1 VAGADDD
8 QRARIPSQL
17 QLGGDACALVT
28 GAAGGIGRATA
39 LALAADGW
47 RVAVADREES
57 TEALDATVAAI
68 RDIATD
74 RVAPGGDP
82 ARGSATGDDA
92 RTDLGSA
99 TDDGSA
105 LGVTFDIRDAEATRS
120 AYERIEEELGPVGAV
135 VANAGVAD
143 RLARASSIDPEAWRA
158 EMEVNL
164 TGAFLSLQ
172 PALAGMKERG
182 AGRLV
187 AVSSIAATDGLAGQV
202 AYAAAKAGLLGMVRT
217 LALEMAS
224 AGVTVNAVL
233 PGMIG
238 TEKVEAMPEEIKE
251 RSRSRVPMRRFAS
264 PEEVASVIAFLC
276 SDAASYVTGAWLPVD
291 GGIGLSNLTMGR
303 ED

>member
-1 VAGADDD
+1 LSV
-8 QRARIPSQL
+8 
-17 QLGGDACALVT
+17 ALVT

-39 LALAADGW
+39 FELARQGW
-47 RVAVADREES
+47 KVAVSDRAEAGAGLEKTAIALRDAGADVHFS
-57 TEALDATVAAI
+57 
-68 RDIATD
+68 
-74 RVAPGGDP
+74 
-82 ARGSATGDDA
+82 
-92 RTDLGSA
+92 
-99 TDDGSA
+99 
-105 LGVTFDIRDAEATRS
+105 TFDIRDVDQTRA
-120 AYERIEEELGPVGAV
+120 AYAQIESESGPVDAV

-143 RLARASSIDPEAWRA
+143 RLARAATIDPEAWRA
-158 EMEVNL
+158 ELEVNL

-182 AGRLV
+182 GGRVV

-224 AGVTVNAVL
+224 SGTTVNAVL

-251 RSRSRVPMRRFAS
+251 RSRSRVPMKRFAS

>member
-1 VAGADDD
+1 M
-8 QRARIPSQL
+8 
-17 QLGGDACALVT
+17 QLGGDKCALVT

-47 RVAVADREES
+47 KVAVCDRD
-57 TEALDATVAAI
+57 EA
-68 RDIATD
+68 RD
-74 RVAPGGDP
+74 
-82 ARGSATGDDA
+82 
-92 RTDLGSA
+92 
-99 TDDGSA
+99 A
-105 LGVTFDIRDAEATRS
+105 LGESAIAVRDAGGHVHFSTFDIRDADETRA
-120 AYERIEEELGPVGAV
+120 AYARIESELGPVGAV

-143 RLARASSIDPEAWRA
+143 RLARAATIDAEAWRA
-158 EMEVNL
+158 ELEVNL

-182 AGRLV
+182 GGRVV

-202 AYAAAKAGLLGMVRT
+202 AYSAAKAGLLGMVRT
-217 LALEMAS
+217 LALEMAAS
-224 AGVTVNAVL
+224 GATVNAVL

-238 TEKVEAMPEEIKE
+238 TEKVEAMPDEIKE
-251 RSRSRVPMRRFAS
+251 RSRSRVPMKRFAS

>member
-1 VAGADDD
+1 MSGADG
-8 QRARIPSQL
+8 QRAHITPQVQS
-17 QLGGDACALVT
+17 GGDVCALVT
-28 GAAGGIGRATA
+28 GAAGGIGKATA

-47 RVAVADREES
+47 RVA
-57 TEALDATVAAI
+57 TC
-68 RDIATD
+68 
-74 RVAPGGDP
+74 
-82 ARGSATGDDA
+82 
-92 RTDLGSA
+92 DLAGEGLTA
-99 TDDGSA
+99 
-105 LGVTFDIRDAEATRS
+105 TFDIRDADATRA
-120 AYERIEEELGPVGAV
+120 AYERIEAELGPVGVV

-143 RLARASSIDPEAWRA
+143 RLARASTIDPEAWRA

-182 AGRLV
+182 FGRLV

-202 AYAAAKAGLLGMVRT
+202 AYSAAKAGLLGMVRT

-238 TEKVEAMPEEIKE
+238 TEKVEAMPDEIKE
-251 RSRSRVPMRRFAS
+251 RSRQRVPMRRFAA

-276 SDAASYVTGAWLPVD
+276 SDAASYVTGTWLPVD

>member
-1 VAGADDD
+1 LTV
-8 QRARIPSQL
+8 
-17 QLGGDACALVT
+17 ALVT

-47 RVAVADREES
+47 KVAVTDREE
-57 TEALDATVAAI
+57 
-68 RDIATD
+68 
-74 RVAPGGDP
+74 
-82 ARGSATGDDA
+82 ARGGVEETAVAVRDA
-92 RTDLGSA
+92 GGHVHLS
-99 TDDGSA
+99 
-105 LGVTFDIRDAEATRS
+105 TFDIRDADETRA
-120 AYERIEEELGPVGAV
+120 AYARIESELGPVGAV

-143 RLARASSIDPEAWRA
+143 RLARAATIDPEAWRA
-158 EMEVNL
+158 ELEVNL

-182 AGRLV
+182 GGRVV

-202 AYAAAKAGLLGMVRT
+202 AYSAAKAGLLGMVRT

-224 AGVTVNAVL
+224 SGTTVNAVL

-251 RSRSRVPMRRFAS
+251 RSRSRVPMKRFAS

>member
-1 VAGADDD
+1 M
-8 QRARIPSQL
+8 
-17 QLGGDACALVT
+17 CALVT

-47 RVAVADREES
+47 KVAVADREAAS
-57 TEALDATVAAI
+57 AALEATVAAV
-68 RDIATD
+68 REVTA
-74 RVAPGGDP
+74 APGTSLR
-82 ARGSATGDDA
+82 AKDDA
-92 RTDLGSA
+92 GPT
-99 TDDGSA
+99 A
-105 LGVTFDIRDAEATRS
+105 LAATFDVRDAEATRA
-120 AYERIEEELGPVGAV
+120 AYEQIEAQLGPVGAV

-143 RLARASSIDPEAWRA
+143 RLARAATIDPDAWRA
-158 EMEVNL
+158 ELEVNL

-182 AGRLV
+182 GGRVV

-202 AYAAAKAGLLGMVRT
+202 AYSAAKAGLLGMVRT

-224 AGVTVNAVL
+224 SGTTVNAVL

-238 TEKVEAMPEEIKE
+238 TKKVEAMPEEIKE
-251 RSRSRVPMRRFAS
+251 RSRSRVPMKRFAS